1 MNYNDLNTIIN
12 SNQKNIDKLTDYSLG
27 FVSPLPHLAFEKAV
41 KFAFEM
47 FEFKIHLVNKIH
59 MNKHMKT

>member
-1 MNYNDLNTIIN
+1 MEAVTRTKTVRLGHLEVRM
-12 SNQKNIDKLTDYSLG
+12 SFKKQGNQWEELVCKGKN
-27 FVSPLPHLAFEKAV
+27 